1 MSPWVQTYDPLA
13 SPWLSTTAAA
23 LPIGLLL
30 VTLAIF
36 RWRAHWAALAGL
48 VAALVVAVGLFGM
61 PASAAVAAA
70 VYGGLY
76 GLFPIGWIVL
86 CAIFLYDLAVHT
98 GTFDIV
104 KRSVT
109 HLSEDRRVQAL
120 LIAFSF
126 GAFIEGAAGFGT
138 PVAICAALLAGLGFP
153 ALEAC
158 SLSLL
163 ANTAPVAFGAI
174 GTPILA
180 LAAVTGLPDAPL
192 SAMVGRQLPFVSI
205 LVPTWLIVFMSG
217 WRGLREVW
225 PAVLVSGGSFA
236 VVQLMWSNLIG
247 PELVD
252 IIAGLTSLVA
262 LGALCAVWRP
272 ASRSALRPSSAGAG
286 LNPGASSPGGGAISM
301 GDGFSRPETNA
312 HRLPPGT
319 PILRAWTPW
328 IFLSL
333 AVTAWGSGPVKSLLT
348 AGPTGVATYRQTGH
362 VPATAPWLAPAF
374 EVPALHRRA
383 YRDQPVVAAPV
394 DRTRLSEPA
403 YRAARAEAAVFSFNW
418 LSATG
423 TAILVA
429 AILSALFLR
438 VPAREVAAVG
448 RTTLRRMAW
457 PLATIAMM
465 LALGFVTRYGGTDAT
480 LGLAFTRTGVLY
492 PFFAVF
498 LGWLGVALTGSDT
511 SSNVMFGSLQ
521 RITADQLGLSP
532 VLIAASNSSG
542 GVMGKMIAAQS
553 LVVATAAANQQGH
566 EGDLLRR
573 VFWHSVALASIVGL
587 IVMAQAYLVPWMVPP
602 G

>member
-1 MSPWVQTYDPLA
+1 MPWIQSYDPLGQA
-13 SPWLSTTAAA
+13 WLSTTAAA

-30 VTLAIF
+30 VTLAVL

-48 VAALVVAVGLFGM
+48 VAALVVSIGVFGM
-61 PASAAVAAA
+61 PVSAAAAAA
-70 VYGGLY
+70 VYGACY

-86 CAIFLYDLAVHT
+86 CAIFLFDLAVHT
-98 GTFDIV
+98 GTFDVV
-104 KRSVT
+104 KQSVA
-109 HLSEDRRVQAL
+109 HLSGDRRVQAL

-126 GAFIEGAAGFGT
+126 GAFIEGACGFGT
-138 PVAICAALLAGLGFP
+138 PVAISAALLVGLGFP
-153 ALEAC
+153 ALEAG
-158 SLSLL
+158 SLSLI

-180 LAAVTGLPDAPL
+180 LAAVTGLSVPAL

-205 LVPTWLIVFMSG
+205 IVPAWLIVVMSG

-225 PAVLVSGGSFA
+225 PAVVVSGGSFA
-236 VVQLMWSNLIG
+236 VVQFLWSNFVG

-252 IIAGLTSLVA
+252 IVAGLISLVA
-262 LGALCAVWRP
+262 LGAFCTVWRP
-272 ASRSALRPSSAGAG
+272 TAVVA
-286 LNPGASSPGGGAISM
+286 
-301 GDGFSRPETNA
+301 GFSRPDPQSGVGA
-312 HRLPPGT
+312 GFSRPDV
-319 PILRAWTPW
+319 LRAWSPW
-328 IFLSL
+328 IILSI
-333 AVTAWGSGPVKSLLT
+333 AVLAWGFGPVKTLLT
-348 AGPTGVATYRQTGH
+348 SGPSGAADYVRTGRA
-362 VPATAPWLAPAF
+362 AAPHAWLAPAV
-374 EVPALHRRA
+374 EVPGLHRRV
-383 YRDQPVVAAPV
+383 YRDRPVALEAV
-394 DRTRLSEPA
+394 DPGQLADPA
-403 YRAARAEAAVFSFNW
+403 YRASRAEAAVFSLNW

-423 TAILVA
+423 TGILFA
-429 AILSALFLR
+429 ALAAAAFLC
-438 VPAREVAAVG
+438 VPGREVWAVG
-448 RTTLRRMAW
+448 RATLRKMAW

-532 VLIAASNSSG
+532 VLIAAANSSG

-566 EGDLLRR
+566 EGDLLRK
-573 VFWHSVALASIVGL
+573 VFWHSVALAAVMGL
-587 IVMAQAYLVPWMVPP
+587 LVMAQAYLVPWMIPA